1 MLIPRSQLL
10 QLIYHSTGSAQE
22 IPVAVYL
29 KFYKSTNSDKGI
41 YIYIYRYVPIPRYS
55 GKQVSK

>member
-41 YIYIYRYVPIPRYS
+41 YIGTYLYLDT
-55 GKQVSK
+55 QVSKQASK